1 MPEMSDPEEAST
13 YLARTNFKSVIEW
26 LTAEA
31 ILNRPDDPL
40 TFVRDL
46 VDLKLH
52 ECGAAASEKTR
63 ASSDVFPRLTTR
75 ASQAIG
81 GAVRAGAG
89 HHEGGRRHPPMAQ
102 QRRRRQRA
110 AQRAAVHGQ
119 VW

>member
-1 MPEMSDPEEAST
+1 MSSDPAVRRPRVPPPPPPFASRALPRASLQEAST

-63 ASSDVFPRLTTR
+63 ASSDVF
-75 ASQAIG
+75 S
-81 GAVRAGAG
+81 
-89 HHEGGRRHPPMAQ
+89 
-102 QRRRRQRA
+102 
-110 AQRAAVHGQ
+110 
-119 VW
+119 